1 MSEKVSLISR
11 EFKVGYGCPP
21 LHTRFKPGQSGNP
34 KGRVK
39 GRPSLTHA
47 YRRLLAMPVEKFD
60 AYEPKNGIEAIAK
73 KRILDA
79 IHGPPAVA
87 VAAVKEI
94 TDRTE
99 GKVKRNERKCN
110 P

>member
-11 EFKVGYGCPP
+11 EFEVGYGRPP

-47 YRRLLAMPVEKFD
+47 YRRLLAMSPEKFE

-73 KRILDA
+73 QTIIDA
-79 IHGPPAVA
+79 INGSPSVA

-99 GKVKRNERKCN
+99 GKVKRR
-110 P
+110 